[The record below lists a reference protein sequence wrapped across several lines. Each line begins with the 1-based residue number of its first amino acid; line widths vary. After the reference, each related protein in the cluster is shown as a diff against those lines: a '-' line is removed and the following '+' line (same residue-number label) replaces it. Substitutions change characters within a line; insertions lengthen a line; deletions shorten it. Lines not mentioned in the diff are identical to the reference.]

1 MKDTQYCPVHAS
13 IQLLQEKWVLHI
25 IRTLL
30 PGPVGFNELGRVIG
44 CNPATLSQR
53 LQRLEDLGIVSR
65 TVHSLMPPRTSYG
78 LTPAGAQLQSVID
91 AIAEWGLR
99 HLQKAPCSPDAAE
112 ATAGA
117 G

>member
-1 MKDTQYCPVHAS
+1 VKDTEYCPVHES

-65 TVHSLMPPRTSYG
+65 TVHSLMPPRTSYA
-78 LTPAGAQLQSVID
+78 LTPAGAELQTVID
-91 AIAEWGLR
+91 AIAEWGRRNLTT
-99 HLQKAPCSPDAAE
+99 APHPAQHGAAA
-112 ATAGA
+112 ATG
-117 G
+117 